1 LKKNNLLALLLL
13 PPAILGMEEP
23 KIDTPAQSIE
33 GITIEIHNI
42 PTITVVF
49 EDIDTT
55 YLSNQY
61 VSLSNKFECVLQIP
75 EKDAIP
81 LLDSFL
87 AQGRELEDQASKV
100 HKQYWERMYRLLN
113 LEVETALDMARL
125 RQCNK
130 PVDKSH

>member
-1 LKKNNLLALLLL
+1 
-13 PPAILGMEEP
+13 MEEP